1 MRRTRHPGWLCILAT
16 LGLTACGVPGIPKP
30 PSLNLPQPVT
40 DLQAVRKGDRVYLA
54 WTAPVRT
61 TDSLVIR
68 RPGPTQVCRSSTAAV
83 VDCPTP
89 VGGVSA
95 LELRRKDETAA
106 RQSYADSLPATL
118 LNDSP
123 SAEIFYAVSVLNENK
138 RSAGLSN
145 IVAVP
150 AVAAPAPPSDFQ
162 AKITSD
168 GVTVSWKEP
177 PVETA
182 KHFYRVYRRAEGKT
196 TDVVAGEAPWGS
208 VQLID
213 HNFEWEKTYS
223 YRATVVTVV
232 HLDGKPDAEFEGGD
246 TRAMTVFA
254 HDVFPPALP
263 LGLQAVFSGVGQ
275 EAFVDLIWGPDT
287 DADLAGYNV
296 YRGEGGSETR
306 KINSEIVTT
315 PAFRDVNV
323 ASGHKYFYSVS
334 AADVRGNESGRSG
347 ETSEAVP

>member
-1 MRRTRHPGWLCILAT
+1 
-16 LGLTACGVPGIPKP
+16 
-30 PSLNLPQPVT
+30 
-40 DLQAVRKGDRVYLA
+40 
-54 WTAPVRT
+54 
-61 TDSLVIR
+61 
-68 RPGPTQVCRSSTAAV
+68 V

-89 VGGVSA
+89 VGEVSA
-95 LELRRKDETAA
+95 LELHRKDEAAA
-106 RQSYADSLPATL
+106 RQSYTDSLPATL

-123 SAEIFYAVSVLNENK
+123 SAEIFYAVSAQNENK

-168 GVTVSWKEP
+168 GVRVSWKEP
-177 PVETA
+177 PVEMA

-232 HLDGKPDAEFEGGD
+232 HLDGKPDAEFEGAD
-246 TRAMTVFA
+246 TPAVEVFA
-254 HDVFPPALP
+254 HDVFPPAVP
-263 LGLQAVFSGVGQ
+263 SGLQAVFSGAGQ
-275 EAFVDLIWGPDT
+275 QPFVDLIWGPDT
-287 DADLAGYNV
+287 DADLAGYDV
-296 YRGEGGSETR
+296 YRREEGSETR

-334 AADVRGNESGRSG
+334 AVDVRGNESTRSG